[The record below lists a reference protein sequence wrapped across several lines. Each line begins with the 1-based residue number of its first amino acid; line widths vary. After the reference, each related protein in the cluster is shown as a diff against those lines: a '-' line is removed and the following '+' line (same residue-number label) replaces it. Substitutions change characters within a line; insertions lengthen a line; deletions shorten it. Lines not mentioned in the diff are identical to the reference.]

1 MGPAS
6 IVPRDATGE
15 QTRAIADAAVELLSR
30 GPQPVVVHDAAL
42 IVRGW
47 NAAAE
52 RCFGFTAAE
61 AIGRSLAEFLL
72 PGAAAA
78 AWQAALTGD
87 ADAAP
92 TTVACTRKT
101 GGTRACA
108 WRFQAI
114 GGAATSWLCAGEP
127 AREPTLDERVL
138 GAVLDNL
145 PISVWAVDRKGDY
158 LFHDGLGVA
167 QIGVERRSWIG
178 LNLWTLW
185 GDNPGTAETLR
196 NVRLAMDSDQS
207 THAFAEAMGMVW
219 ESWCVPIHD
228 AEGAVDI
235 VVSTTMDITA
245 SRRVEAELRARIEQ
259 IEAQQQ
265 IIRDLATPI
274 IEIWDGVLTVPLMGS
289 VDSERTTELM
299 ERTLAEVVR
308 VRARHTILDLT
319 GVEVVDA
326 RTAGYLIDL
335 VRSIRLLGAEA
346 IITGIR
352 PSVAQI
358 FVSLGSDLRSI
369 PTRSNLRSGLEYC
382 MQKASA
388 RRPTNG

>member
-1 MGPAS
+1 MEPVS
-6 IVPRDATGE
+6 IVPHEATDA
-15 QTRAIADAAVELLSR
+15 QIRAISDAATLLLSR
-30 GPQPVVVHDAAL
+30 GPQPVVMHDAAL
-42 IVRGW
+42 IVTAW

-72 PGAAAA
+72 PGEAAA
-78 AWQAALTGD
+78 AWQAALSGD
-87 ADAAP
+87 AEAAP
-92 TTVACTRKT
+92 TTVACARKA
-101 GGTRACA
+101 GGARACA

-114 GGAATSWLCAGEP
+114 GGATSAWLCAGEP
-127 AREPTLDERVL
+127 AREPSLDERIF

-167 QIGVERRSWIG
+167 QIGVERRSWVG
-178 LNLWTLW
+178 LNLWTMW
-185 GDNPGTAETLR
+185 GDNPGTVETLR
-196 NVRLAMDSDQS
+196 NVQLAMESDQS
-207 THAFAEAMGMVW
+207 THAFAEAMGMAW
-219 ESWCVPIHD
+219 ESWCVPVHD
-228 AEGAVDI
+228 AEGAVEL

-245 SRRVEAELRARIEQ
+245 SRRAEAELRARIEQ
-259 IEAQQQ
+259 TEQQQ
-265 IIRDLATPI
+265 KIIKDLATPI
-274 IEIWDGVLTVPLMGS
+274 IEIWEGVLTVPLMGS
-289 VDSERTTELM
+289 IDSERATELM

-326 RTAGYLIDL
+326 RTAAYLIDL

-346 IITGIR
+346 MITGIR

-358 FVSLGSDLRSI
+358 FVSLDADLRSI

-382 MQKASA
+382 MSKTGA
-388 RRPTNG
+388 RRPTGG